1 MEKKDVKL
9 RAEVNEPKLREEAK
23 KSQDVAKETNANKD
37 AAEASLPER
46 FTISSRLLNDMIG
59 ILSIL
64 PAYQIMEL
72 ITKVQMDLTLSP
84 TKEEL
89 DSYFKAK
96 REAANKE
103 PQQSNVE
110 NQTPINKG

>member
-1 MEKKDVKL
+1 MEKTDVKL
-9 RAEVNEPKLREEAK
+9 RASKNEPTTTRKEAK
-23 KSQDVAKETNANKD
+23 KGPAVAKDSNANQDRTK
-37 AAEASLPER
+37 AELPER
-46 FTISSRLLNDMIG
+46 FTINSKLLNDMIG

-84 TKEEL
+84 SKEEL

-96 REAANKE
+96 REAAEKTNE
-103 PQQSNVE
+103 A
-110 NQTPINKG
+110 